1 MTVFLSVDQV
11 IWFHDSEVNAPIID
25 RGKLEG
31 AVMRPQSG
39 FGDYLTFASLW
50 EQAAALLH
58 GLIQAHAFLDGNK
71 RAAWISTV
79 SFLGLNGFEVVN
91 LKQRAMADYV
101 EAIAEG
107 KYELKATALWLY
119 QHSQAF

>member
-1 MTVFLSVDQV
+1 MQ
-11 IWFHDSEVNAPIID
+11 A
-25 RGKLEG
+25 

-39 FGDYLTFASLW
+39 FGDYLTFPSLW

-79 SFLGLNGFEVVN
+79 AFLNLNGFEVVN
-91 LKQRAMADYV
+91 LKQRPMADYV
-101 EAIAEG
+101 EAIAKGEH
-107 KYELKATALWLY
+107 ELKATAVWLY
-119 QHSQAF
+119 RHAQAF